1 MERLIANARDTVRDR
16 DRSQAFATVERRV
29 ADVSDAVRDRNR
41 GQVGASVERLVGND
55 LGVRMN
61 AGGCGSFN
69 QCHIRIFVVPQI
81 FSTIVDLV
89 LEFVATVERRGAD
102 VSDAVRDRDRGQAGA
117 IAERIL
123 ADARHAVRD
132 RNRSQAGATVERR
145 VGNDLGFRMNTGSGS
160 SFHQYHIRIFIV
172 PQIFSTIVDLVLEFV
187 ATVERIGADVSDA
200 VRDGDRGQ
208 AFATVER
215 RGADVSDTIGNGDR
229 GQAFATGERIVAD
242 VSDTI
247 GNGDRGQVGVGGD
260 GKRTVTDARCLG
272 DDDLF
277 YRMANRVTID

>member
-89 LEFVATVERRGAD
+89 LEFVATVERRVAD

-117 IAERIL
+117 IVERIL
-123 ADARHAVRD
+123 ADARHSVRD
-132 RNRSQAGATVERR
+132 RNRGQVGAIVERILADARHSVRDRNRGQVGATSERR

-187 ATVERIGADVSDA
+187 ATVERRVADVSDA

-208 AFATVER
+208 AFATGER
-215 RGADVSDTIGNGDR
+215 R
-229 GQAFATGERIVAD
+229 VAD

-247 GNGDRGQVGVGGD
+247 GNGDRCQAGATGERIVA
-260 GKRTVTDARCLG
+260 DARHTVGNG
-272 DDDLF
+272 D
-277 YRMANRVTID
+277 